1 MNAGGGEWCAKCTD
15 LATVD
20 GWWQNAILALVGESL
35 GECSEGVTGVRMV
48 DKSDGKQGHV
58 GYRIEV
64 WYDKTA
70 DATAIHDKLTEVI
83 CEGITAD
90 KPKFQKKA
98 HPAVVSKAPAQ
109 KGGKGGAA
117 GVAAPR
123 PEPGSAAANQEALD
137 EQRKV
142 WQRQV
147 RSIMAKITPEKAARL
162 APQLAALIQGV
173 TPAAEGVDFAAQ
185 LIHKNALH
193 EGLFAETYSGLCEQL
208 DNIKTFREAIV
219 THCKKKFASR
229 LKDVQ
234 DCDPAFEATER
245 KAARA
250 NARFIVELFK
260 RQLVAPVTVIEIGQ
274 ILIKSAMAP
283 GEHRGVHV
291 EILCELFTHGG
302 QTLEKAGVKAEL
314 DACMDEV
321 AALAVDKSLEPRHRF
336 TLEALAEQQRNRWQ
350 PRREKEKPKTKEE
363 VEQEARQAQQNQS
376 HGGGKG
382 GQRRGNH
389 VRAG

>member
-1 MNAGGGEWCAKCTD
+1 MAHHYLNRCVSTPPFSTLAQTLERYSTYYFFYCLATFPHFHQEYIQKYFLTVCLFRWLGEASTVGSLWQIMNNLPPPSKFFGTAKQRRACLGGRKVEGFSLFRRGIRPEWEDQMNAGGGEWCAKCTD

-193 EGLFAETYSGLCEQL
+193 EGLFAETYSVSVSSSTTL
-208 DNIKTFREAIV
+208 RPSV
-219 THCKKKFASR
+219 RR
-229 LKDVQ
+229 L
-234 DCDPAFEATER
+234 
-245 KAARA
+245 
-250 NARFIVELFK
+250 
-260 RQLVAPVTVIEIGQ
+260 
-274 ILIKSAMAP
+274 
-283 GEHRGVHV
+283 
-291 EILCELFTHGG
+291 
-302 QTLEKAGVKAEL
+302 
-314 DACMDEV
+314 
-321 AALAVDKSLEPRHRF
+321 
-336 TLEALAEQQRNRWQ
+336 
-350 PRREKEKPKTKEE
+350 
-363 VEQEARQAQQNQS
+363 
-376 HGGGKG
+376 
-382 GQRRGNH
+382 
-389 VRAG
+389 

>member
-1 MNAGGGEWCAKCTD
+1 M
-15 LATVD
+15 
-20 GWWQNAILALVGESL
+20 
-35 GECSEGVTGVRMV
+35 
-48 DKSDGKQGHV
+48 
-58 GYRIEV
+58 
-64 WYDKTA
+64 
-70 DATAIHDKLTEVI
+70 
-83 CEGITAD
+83 
-90 KPKFQKKA
+90 
-98 HPAVVSKAPAQ
+98 
-109 KGGKGGAA
+109 
-117 GVAAPR
+117 
-123 PEPGSAAANQEALD
+123 
-137 EQRKV
+137 
-142 WQRQV
+142 
-147 RSIMAKITPEKAARL
+147 
-162 APQLAALIQGV
+162 
-173 TPAAEGVDFAAQ
+173 
-185 LIHKNALH
+185 
-193 EGLFAETYSGLCEQL
+193 
-208 DNIKTFREAIV
+208 